1 MKKFKLFIAVLCLI
15 MVSQNVCA
23 QKNNSAFVSS
33 KVGLTIGTEE
43 LYGSSQKM
51 MCDFGLEV
59 GKFISPVVGIGLN
72 INYANSLSYDK
83 EYEITRKYGNDYY
96 LAVGVNAHFR
106 LFKQDNPKRCRVEL
120 MSGVNYSFL
129 NKEGYIV
136 PKVGAE
142 LLINLGSSKN
152 FKYVASTEIQY
163 YKSVENS
170 AQLNQDQF
178 RFLIVPVGLR
188 YEF

>member
-15 MVSQNVCA
+15 MVSQGVYA

-43 LYGSSQKM
+43 FSGSGGKTTMS
-51 MCDFGLEV
+51 DFGLEV
-59 GKFISPVVGIGLN
+59 GKFVSPVVGIGLN
-72 INYANSLSYDK
+72 VNYASTFSDN
-83 EYEITRKYGNDYY
+83 KYNGFNFGADHY

-163 YKSVENS
+163 HKSVENS
-170 AQLNQDQF
+170 VQLNQDQF